1 MHALSQ
7 LLPLALWAA
16 LWIAGGWLLAASL
29 FRLRRGE
36 TAMVG
41 LGIGL
46 VLETWLANLTARW
59 MPVLPAFW
67 LAAGL
72 TCFAGLL
79 SALRTRARLKIEFS
93 APQWALLGALTLLFT
108 AIGRGLGIFDDYQ
121 NLPTISLMAA
131 GDVPPHFALGPSLN
145 FGYHYFLLLF
155 STQLMRLGD
164 MFSWTALD
172 LGRGLIMAL
181 PLILAGLWAQRLTG
195 SRLASFLTGLALAF
209 VGGTRWLLLLLPTSI
224 LDRISDQITI
234 IGSAGATA
242 TSLSDSLLR
251 TWVLDGGGPVP
262 FPFAFYTG
270 INQPYVMAYTGIS
283 GSAILI
289 VLLLLLTAERWVH
302 WTAGLVTAILIA
314 ALALANEATFGLL
327 LLTFPLV
334 LLIWILTRR
343 NWPRSFLPWMGVLG
357 AAGAAAL
364 VQGGLVTEIARGRL
378 ASGPAAGSYFDATP
392 SLLWPPSV
400 ISAHFGA
407 LSLANPAQLLVALAE
422 MGPVI
427 FVAPLVVA
435 WGMKS
440 LRLRKWYEAA
450 LILASF
456 WSLPALIVSLKGPLY
471 TATPRLMSGLFFACI
486 LYGVPLLWIWAR
498 RRSDGWKAGLAAA
511 GLAAAFSGLI
521 LFGIQLIAVQ
531 KPVYSWFITPM
542 DASMS
547 QQYWDRLEPGALVF
561 DPLPYRAPTIFG
573 RFNDSSLTWYLTK
586 PEWEALARDGDPVRI
601 HAAGFAY
608 MYFDGKYWENLSPAS
623 QALLESGCVKQIAQV
638 DGIRGEQ
645 DARKDFRRLLD
656 LRDCQ

>member
-1 MHALSQ
+1 MHALIQ

-16 LWIAGGWLLAASL
+16 LWAAGGWLLASGL
-29 FRLRRGE
+29 FRLRRSE
-36 TAMVG
+36 SAMVG

-46 VLETWLANLTARW
+46 VVETWLANLTARW
-59 MPVLPAFW
+59 LPVVPAFW

-72 TCFAGLL
+72 TGLAGLL
-79 SALRTRARLKIEFS
+79 AALRARVRLNPEFS
-93 APQWALLGALTLLFT
+93 APQWALLAGLTLLFT
-108 AIGRGLGIFDDYQ
+108 ATGRGLGIFDDYQ
-121 NLPTISLMAA
+121 NLPTVSLMAA
-131 GDVPPHFALGPSLN
+131 GDIPPHFALGPSLN

-155 STQLMRLGD
+155 ATQLMRLGG
-164 MFSWTALD
+164 MYPWTALD

-181 PLILAGLWAQRLTG
+181 PLLLAGLWAHRLTG

-209 VGGTRWLLLLLPTSI
+209 VGGARWLLLLLPAPI
-224 LDRISDQITI
+224 LARISDQITV

-251 TWVLDGGGPVP
+251 TWVLEGGGPVP

-289 VLLLLLTAERWVH
+289 VLILLLTAERWTH
-302 WTAGLVTAILIA
+302 WSAGLVAAVLIA
-314 ALALANEATFGLL
+314 ALALANEATFGLFML
-327 LLTFPLV
+327 SFPLV
-334 LLIWILTRR
+334 LLIWVLTRR

-364 VQGGLVTEIARGRL
+364 LQGGMLTEIARARL
-378 ASGPAAGSYFDATP
+378 TPGPAAGSYFDATP
-392 SLLWPPSV
+392 SILWPPSI

-422 MGPVI
+422 IGPAI
-427 FVAPLVVA
+427 FVAPLILA
-435 WGMKS
+435 WGIKS

-450 LILASF
+450 LIAASF
-456 WSLPALIVSLKGPLY
+456 WSLPALFVSLKGPLY

-498 RRSDGWKAGLAAA
+498 RRSDAWKAGLAAG
-511 GLAAAFSGLI
+511 GLVAAFSGLM

-547 QQYWDRLEPGALVF
+547 QEYWDRLEPGALVF
-561 DPLPYRAPTIFG
+561 DPLPYRAPTVFG

-586 PEWEALARDGDPVRI
+586 PEWDALARAGDPARI

-608 MYFDGKYWENLSPAS
+608 MYFDIKYWENLSPEA
-623 QALLESGCVKQIAQV
+623 QAQLESACVQQIAQV

-645 DARKDFRRLLD
+645 DARRDFRRLLD
-656 LRDCQ
+656 LRACR